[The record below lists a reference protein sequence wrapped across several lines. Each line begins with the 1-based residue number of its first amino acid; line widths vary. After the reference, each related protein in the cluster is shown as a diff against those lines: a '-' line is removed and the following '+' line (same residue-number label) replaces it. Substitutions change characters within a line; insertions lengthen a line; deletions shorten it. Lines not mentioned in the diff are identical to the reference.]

1 MSRDFTADIDRLG
14 KQISDL
20 RSLFADRAM
29 DAADDATRYA
39 APKARQISRQ
49 LRTEGDR
56 LARAAQRNPGV
67 ATGAIIGALAIGTVF
82 GLFLASTSRSDD

>member
-29 DAADDATRYA
+29 DAADDAA
-39 APKARQISRQ
+39 SAH
-49 LRTEGDR
+49 
-56 LARAAQRNPGV
+56 
-67 ATGAIIGALAIGTVF
+67 AT
-82 GLFLASTSRSDD
+82 SDLQG